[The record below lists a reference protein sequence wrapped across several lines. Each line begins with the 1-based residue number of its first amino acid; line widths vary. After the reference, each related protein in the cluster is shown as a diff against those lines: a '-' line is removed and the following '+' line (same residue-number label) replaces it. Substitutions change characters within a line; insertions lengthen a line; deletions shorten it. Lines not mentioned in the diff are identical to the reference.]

1 MILNKNFKRA
11 HLIVLVVERL
21 GPFLCQANHHSPIAI
36 IEGRLKL
43 EVDAVFEVGSLL
55 TIH

>member
-1 MILNKNFKRA
+1 MILNKNRKRA

-21 GPFLCQANHHSPIAI
+21 GPLLCQANHHSPIAI

-43 EVDAVFEVGSLL
+43 EVDAVF
-55 TIH
+55 